1 MGWAQH
7 NLTAETRD
15 RIART
20 LFVVQQEDG
29 DWLNGL
35 CPFHDDRTMSFGYNV
50 TDDVFKCFASCT
62 DSGDLVDLWCRVK
75 GYPVRSADGLRAFKR
90 EYAQEGLAPAPR
102 KTPGQLR
109 TRLDV
114 KLPGEIPENVFSVM
128 EPVSDAMMGELSRRR
143 GWTRE
148 TLDELVRF
156 RTSGA
161 RRICMKP
168 SRSGNATAWPSR
180 SATKRGCSATSASTT
195 RWASRKARPPRS

>member
-62 DSGDLVDLWCRVK
+62 DCR
-75 GYPVRSADGLRAFKR
+75 P
-90 EYAQEGLAPAPR
+90 
-102 KTPGQLR
+102 
-109 TRLDV
+109 
-114 KLPGEIPENVFSVM
+114 
-128 EPVSDAMMGELSRRR
+128 
-143 GWTRE
+143 
-148 TLDELVRF
+148 LVRGQGLP
-156 RTSGA
+156 RTFDGRA
-161 RRICMKP
+161 ACIQ
-168 SRSGNATAWPSR
+168 A
-180 SATKRGCSATSASTT
+180 
-195 RWASRKARPPRS
+195 

>member
-75 GYPVRSADGLRAFKR
+75 GYPCLLYTSIGKQKR
-90 EYAQEGLAPAPR
+90 RNNAPR
-102 KTPGQLR
+102 PLQGRLSLTNIR
-109 TRLDV
+109 TL
-114 KLPGEIPENVFSVM
+114 
-128 EPVSDAMMGELSRRR
+128 
-143 GWTRE
+143 
-148 TLDELVRF
+148 F
-156 RTSGA
+156 RQYV
-161 RRICMKP
+161 
-168 SRSGNATAWPSR
+168 TASH
-180 SATKRGCSATSASTT
+180 G
-195 RWASRKARPPRS
+195 RKARGASVAETRNAAILSSVGRWRRLRQAL

>member
-62 DSGDLVDLWCRVK
+62 DSGDLVDLWCEVK
-75 GYPVRSADGLRAFKR
+75 GYP
-90 EYAQEGLAPAPR
+90 E
-102 KTPGQLR
+102 
-109 TRLDV
+109 
-114 KLPGEIPENVFSVM
+114 
-128 EPVSDAMMGELSRRR
+128 RRR
-143 GWTRE
+143 KGCVHSSVSMRRKDLPQRRAKRPGSSGLGWT
-148 TLDELVRF
+148 
-156 RTSGA
+156 
-161 RRICMKP
+161 
-168 SRSGNATAWPSR
+168 
-180 SATKRGCSATSASTT
+180 
-195 RWASRKARPPRS
+195 

>member
-62 DSGDLVDLWCRVK
+62 DSGDLVDLWCKVK
-75 GYPVRSADGLRAFKR
+75 GYPERSTEGLRAFKR
-90 EYAQEGLAPAPR
+90 EYAQE
-102 KTPGQLR
+102 
-109 TRLDV
+109 
-114 KLPGEIPENVFSVM
+114 
-128 EPVSDAMMGELSRRR
+128 
-143 GWTRE
+143 
-148 TLDELVRF
+148 
-156 RTSGA
+156 
-161 RRICMKP
+161 
-168 SRSGNATAWPSR
+168 
-180 SATKRGCSATSASTT
+180 
-195 RWASRKARPPRS
+195 

>member
-90 EYAQEGLAPAPR
+90 EYAQEGLASPAKSR
-102 KTPGQLR
+102 KT
-109 TRLDV
+109 
-114 KLPGEIPENVFSVM
+114 
-128 EPVSDAMMGELSRRR
+128 
-143 GWTRE
+143 
-148 TLDELVRF
+148 
-156 RTSGA
+156 
-161 RRICMKP
+161 
-168 SRSGNATAWPSR
+168 
-180 SATKRGCSATSASTT
+180 CSAS
-195 RWASRKARPPRS
+195 WSRFPTP